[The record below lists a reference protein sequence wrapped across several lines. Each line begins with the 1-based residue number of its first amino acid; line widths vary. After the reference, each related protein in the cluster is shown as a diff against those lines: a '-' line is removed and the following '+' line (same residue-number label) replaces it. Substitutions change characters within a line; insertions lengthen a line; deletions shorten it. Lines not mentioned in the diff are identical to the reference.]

1 MKPEIKA
8 RWLAALRSGD
18 YRQGKYRLREG
29 NDFCCL
35 GVLCDVL
42 SSDAGGEWVK
52 PKEQKSA
59 WPVTEHTYQFRCRSD
74 SEMQEAAGGLLHERV
89 AEIAGLNPNQLGV
102 SFVPHL
108 TLADLYDQGKSFD
121 QIADVIEKHL

>member
-1 MKPEIKA
+1 MKPKIKA

-42 SSDAGGEWVK
+42 SSDAGGEWVR

-59 WPVTEHTYQFRCRSD
+59 WPNTD

-89 AEIAGLNPNQLGV
+89 PEIAGLNPNQLGV

-108 TLADLYDQGKSFD
+108 TLADLNDQGKSFD